1 MKILIT
7 GANGLLGQK
16 LVALIAPQAAFNLIA
31 TSRDEDK
38 IFYDFPM
45 YRYRSLD
52 VTRKEKVDQVIG
64 QEKPDV
70 IIHTAALTKV
80 DYCERH
86 QEICHRV
93 NVEAVDHIVQAAKKH
108 NCFLIH
114 LSTDFIFSGEKRLL
128 LEDEVP
134 APVNYYGKTKLE
146 SEQIVVNSGIDY
158 AIVRTAIVYG
168 VVPHLSRSNIILWV
182 KDSLEK
188 EKTIH
193 VVNDQFRTPTLAE
206 DLALGC
212 FLIAQRRA
220 TGVFNISGEELLTP
234 YEMAQMTADYF
245 DLDKNRI
252 VLTDSTKFKQ
262 PAKRPL
268 ETGFNIEKAKHQL
281 GYRPHT
287 FLQGIELLDKQL
299 WEIEQSP
306 T

>member
-16 LVALIAPQAAFNLIA
+16 LVSLIAPQAEYNLIA
-31 TSRDEDK
+31 TSRDNDK
-38 IFYDFPM
+38 IFYDLPM

-52 VTRKEKVDQVIG
+52 VTHQEEVDRVIG

-70 IIHTAALTKV
+70 IIHGAALTKV

-86 QEICHRV
+86 QEVCRRV
-93 NVEAVDHIVQAAKKH
+93 NVEAVDYVVQAAKRH

-114 LSTDFIFSGEKRLL
+114 LSTDFIFSGNKRLL
-128 LEDEVP
+128 REDEAP
-134 APVNYYGKTKLE
+134 GPVNYYGKSKLE
-146 SEQIVVNSGIDY
+146 SEQLVINSGIDY

-182 KDSLEK
+182 KNSMSK
-188 EKTIH
+188 GKTIH
-193 VVNDQFRTPTLAE
+193 VVNDQYRTPTLAE
-206 DLALGC
+206 DLAMGC
-212 FLIAQRRA
+212 FLLAQQRA

-245 DLDKNRI
+245 GFDKDLV

-268 ETGFNIEKAKHQL
+268 ETGFNIEKAKSQL
-281 GYRPHT
+281 GYQPRT
-287 FLQGIELLDKQL
+287 FLQGIELLDQQL
-299 WEIEQSP
+299 QEIEAL

>member
-16 LVALIAPQAAFNLIA
+16 LVALIAPHAEFNLIA

-38 IFYDFPM
+38 IFYDLPM

-52 VTRKEKVDQVIG
+52 VTQKEEVDQVIG

-70 IIHTAALTKV
+70 IIHGAALTKV

-86 QEICHRV
+86 QEICYRV
-93 NVEAVDHIVQAAKKH
+93 NVEAVDHVVQAAKKH
-108 NCFLIH
+108 HCFLIH
-114 LSTDFIFSGEKRLL
+114 ISTDFIFSGEKRMLR
-128 LEDEVP
+128 EDEEP
-134 APVNYYGKTKLE
+134 GPINYYGKSKLE
-146 SEQIVVNSGIDY
+146 SEQIVANSGIDY
-158 AIVRTAIVYG
+158 AIVRTAIIYG

-188 EKTIH
+188 VKTIH
-193 VVNDQFRTPTLAE
+193 VVNDQYRTPTLAE
-206 DLALGC
+206 DLAMGC
-212 FLIAQRRA
+212 FLIAQQRA

-245 DLDKNRI
+245 GLDKNRI

-268 ETGFNIEKAKHQL
+268 ETGFNIEKAKSQL
-281 GYRPHT
+281 GYQPRT

-299 WEIEQSP
+299 REIE
-306 T
+306 TLT